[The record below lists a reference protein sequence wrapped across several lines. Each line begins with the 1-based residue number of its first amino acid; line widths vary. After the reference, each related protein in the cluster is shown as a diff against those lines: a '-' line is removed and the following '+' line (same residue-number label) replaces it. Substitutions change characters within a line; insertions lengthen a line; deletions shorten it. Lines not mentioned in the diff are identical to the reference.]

1 VNGAGRE
8 EASVDDREKMADRE
22 KLLEQLTGV
31 DSSKLNYYVELK
43 KRSQELLKQNSR
55 LEVLHQLARDINIDM
70 SIDDIIERT
79 FSKLPQTLPCDFLGL
94 VAIKSSGLDLKA
106 MMPRDYCRICDFP
119 AHSPSLQVIS
129 RKRAGIFNLT
139 PDDLSHVRINPVYP
153 GPLRSLAVAPMFKR
167 DEVIGAL
174 IVASIAVDAYD
185 DTDLSFVEHL
195 ADQLSI
201 SIQNSRLY
209 KRVSRAK
216 DEWESTFKAVTD
228 PIFLVDTDYN
238 VLLHNG
244 RLPAEMQGFWDQ
256 ALSRKCFAKLHGRTD
271 TCPECPIREVQ
282 RSGQPVYQRWQT
294 ESGLVLDLSYY
305 PVFTE
310 EKQLS
315 AVTIIL
321 KDVTEKI
328 KMEGQL
334 VQSAKLA
341 ALGEMAAG
349 VAHELNSPMTVII
362 GTAQLL
368 ARDLTED
375 GQTERAGEL
384 TDIVN
389 SGLRC
394 KRIIQNLLTFSRQD
408 QQPATEIDLNDEAR
422 RVLGMIKYQINRSQ
436 ISITER
442 LAPDLPRLTANGPQI
457 QQVLT
462 NFLINA
468 RDALMDVEQREKA
481 IEVVTE
487 LRVHK
492 GLRWAVLSVTDNGI
506 GIPPENL
513 AKIFTPFFT
522 SKEATKGTG
531 LGLSVSLGIAESHN
545 GTIEVASTPGRGSTF
560 SLVLPIA
567 PQ

>member
-1 VNGAGRE
+1 MEN
-8 EASVDDREKMADRE
+8 RE

-43 KRSQELLKQNSR
+43 KRNQEVLKKNSR
-55 LEVLHQLARDINIDM
+55 LEILHQLARDINIDM
-70 SIDDIIERT
+70 SIADIMERAFT
-79 FSKLPQTLPCDFLGL
+79 KLPQTLPCDFLGL
-94 VAIKSSGLDLKA
+94 VAVKSSGIILKA
-106 MMPRDYCRICDFP
+106 LMPRDFCRIDDFP
-119 AHSPSLQVIS
+119 AHSPSIKVIQE
-129 RKRAGIFNLT
+129 KRAGIFNLT
-139 PDDLSHVRINPVYP
+139 PAELSHMRVNPAYP
-153 GPLRSLAVAPMFKR
+153 GPLRSLVVVPMFRR

-174 IVASIAVDAYD
+174 IVGSVEVGSYD
-185 DTDLSFVEHL
+185 ETDLSFVQHL

-201 SIQNSRLY
+201 SIQNARLY
-209 KRVSRAK
+209 KQVSRAK
-216 DEWESTFKAVTD
+216 EEWESTFMAVTD
-228 PIFLVDTDYN
+228 PIFLIDTDYN

-256 ALSRKCFAKLHGRTD
+256 AMSRKCFAKLHGRID
-271 TCPECPIREVQ
+271 PCPDCPLMEVQ
-282 RSGQPVYQRWQT
+282 RSGQPVYRRWQT
-294 ESGLVLDLSYY
+294 DTGMVLDLSYY
-305 PVFTE
+305 PVLNE
-310 EKQLS
+310 SRELA

-328 KMEGQL
+328 KMEGRL

-368 ARDLTED
+368 ARELRED
-375 GQTERAGEL
+375 NQEERALEL
-384 TDIVN
+384 DDIIN

-408 QQPATEIDLNDEAR
+408 QQPASEMDLNEEVR

-436 ISITER
+436 ITITEH
-442 LAPDLPRLTANGPQI
+442 LGEGLPRLIANGPQI

-468 RDALMDVEQREKA
+468 RDALAEVTDRDKS
-481 IEVVTE
+481 IEVATTE
-487 LRVHK
+487 LEKNGR
-492 GLRWAVLSVTDNGI
+492 RWLVLSVTDNGV

-513 AKIFTPFFT
+513 ARIFTPFYT
-522 SKEATKGTG
+522 SKDATKGTG
-531 LGLSVSLGIAESHN
+531 LGLSVSLGIAESHH
-545 GTIEVASTPGRGSTF
+545 GTIEVASRPGEGSTF
-560 SLVLPIA
+560 SLLLPLE
-567 PQ
+567 QQ

>member
-1 VNGAGRE
+1 MN
-8 EASVDDREKMADRE
+8 DRE

-43 KRSQELLKQNSR
+43 KRNQEVLKQNSR
-55 LEVLHQLARDINIDM
+55 LKILQQLARDINIDM
-70 SIDDIIERT
+70 SIADIIERS

-94 VAIKSSGLDLKA
+94 VAVKSSGLSLKA
-106 MMPRDYCRICDFP
+106 VMPRDFCRIGDFP
-119 AHSPSLQVIS
+119 AHSPSNKVIR
-129 RKRAGIFNLT
+129 RKRAEIFNLT
-139 PDDLSHVRINPVYP
+139 AEELSHIQINPAYP
-153 GPLRSLAVAPMFKR
+153 GPLRSLAIAPMFKR
-167 DEVIGAL
+167 AEVIGAL
-174 IVASIAVDAYD
+174 IVASITEGAYD
-185 DTDLSFVEHL
+185 AEDLNFVEHL

-201 SIQNSRLY
+201 SIQNARLY
-209 KRVSRAK
+209 KQVSRAK

-256 ALSRKCFAKLHGRTD
+256 ALSRKCFSKLHGRSAPCT
-271 TCPECPIREVQ
+271 ECPIQEVQ
-282 RSGQPVYQRWQT
+282 RSGKPVYQRWQT

-305 PVFTE
+305 PVMNE
-310 EKQLS
+310 EQQLA

-362 GTAQLL
+362 GTAQLV
-368 ARDLTED
+368 ARELQED
-375 GQTERAGEL
+375 GQTERAGDLE
-384 TDIVN
+384 DIVN

-408 QQPATEIDLNDEAR
+408 QQPATEIDLNAEAR
-422 RVLGMIKYQINRSQ
+422 LVLGMIKYQINRSQ
-436 ISITER
+436 ITITEH
-442 LAPDLPRLTANGPQI
+442 LAADLPRLIANGPQI

-468 RDALMDVEQREKA
+468 RDALTEVERREKV
-481 IEVVTE
+481 IEVATE
-487 LRVHK
+487 LRVK
-492 GLRWAVLSVTDNGI
+492 NGLRWAVLSVTDNGI

-545 GTIEVASTPGRGSTF
+545 GTIEVASTAGQGSTF
-560 SLVLPIA
+560 ALLLPIDR
-567 PQ
+567 Q

>member
-1 VNGAGRE
+1 MNGNADEDATVN
-8 EASVDDREKMADRE
+8 DRE

-43 KRSQELLKQNSR
+43 KRNQEVLKQNSR
-55 LEVLHQLARDINIDM
+55 LNILHQLARDINIDM
-70 SIDDIIERT
+70 SIADIIERT
-79 FSKLPQTLPCDFLGL
+79 FSRLPPTLPCDFLGL
-94 VAIKSSGLDLKA
+94 VAVRNGGLFLKA
-106 MMPRDYCRICDFP
+106 MMPRDTYRIEDFP
-119 AHSPSLQVIS
+119 AHSPSVRVI
-129 RKRAGIFNLT
+129 REKRAGIFTLS
-139 PDDLSHVRINPVYP
+139 PEDLSHMRVDPSVAE
-153 GPLRSLAVAPMFKR
+153 PLRSLAIAPMFKR

-174 IVASIAVDAYD
+174 FVASSAVEAYD
-185 DTDLSFVEHL
+185 ETDLSFVEHL

-201 SIQNSRLY
+201 SIQNARLY
-209 KRVSRAK
+209 KQVSRAK

-244 RLPAEMQGFWDQ
+244 RLPAEMQSFWDQ
-256 ALSRKCFAKLHGRTD
+256 AVSRKCFAKLHGRTAP
-271 TCPECPIREVQ
+271 CPECPIQEVQ
-282 RSGQPVYQRWQT
+282 RSGQPVYQRLQT
-294 ESGLVLDLSYY
+294 GSGLVLDLSYY
-305 PVFTE
+305 PVLTE
-310 EKQLS
+310 TKELS

-362 GTAQLL
+362 GTAQLV
-368 ARDLTED
+368 ARELQEAGTPEWVADLD
-375 GQTERAGEL
+375 
-384 TDIVN
+384 DIIN

-408 QQPATEIDLNDEAR
+408 QQPATEIDLNEEAR

-436 ISITER
+436 ITIVEH
-442 LAPDLPRLTANGPQI
+442 LAADLPPVTANGPQI

-468 RDALMDVEQREKA
+468 RDALLEVERGEKI
-481 IEVVTE
+481 IEVATGMK
-487 LRVHK
+487 LAR
-492 GLRWAVLSVTDNGI
+492 GRSWAVLSVTDNGI
-506 GIPPENL
+506 GIPAENL
-513 AKIFTPFFT
+513 SKIFTPFYT

-545 GTIEVASTPGRGSTF
+545 GTIDVASKPGQGSTF
-560 SLVLPIA
+560 SLFLPLG
-567 PQ
+567 Q